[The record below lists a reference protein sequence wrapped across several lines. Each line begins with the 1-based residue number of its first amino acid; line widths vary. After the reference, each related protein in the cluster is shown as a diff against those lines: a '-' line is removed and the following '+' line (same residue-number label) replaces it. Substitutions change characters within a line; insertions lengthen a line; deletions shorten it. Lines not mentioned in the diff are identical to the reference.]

1 MAEISVTLECVDM
14 SSGQKPEFTSQIQS
28 LEGLKDG
35 QSAHFECTL
44 VPIGDPDLKVE
55 WFHNAQPLRQSNRIK
70 TVADFGFVVLDI
82 SSVQSGDS
90 GEYVCK
96 ATNK

>member
-1 MAEISVTLECVDM
+1 MNQVLTVFVRSCNRATNKWGVAEISVTLECVDM

-44 VPIGDPDLKVE
+44 VPVGDPNLKVVH
-55 WFHNAQPLRQSNRIK
+55 FA
-70 TVADFGFVVLDI
+70 
-82 SSVQSGDS
+82 
-90 GEYVCK
+90 
-96 ATNK
+96 

>member
-44 VPIGDPDLKVE
+44 VPVGDPNLKVYARLLMDTDN
-55 WFHNAQPLRQSNRIK
+55 FHFL
-70 TVADFGFVVLDI
+70 L
-82 SSVQSGDS
+82 
-90 GEYVCK
+90 
-96 ATNK
+96 